1 MRHVFMDVET
11 KQSFDEVGGFL
22 PGKLGVSF
30 VGVCI
35 RDGYSGPGSFKGF
48 FEKDLSELWPIF
60 ETADVVIGFNNLGFD
75 NEVLR
80 PYYSGDPDQWNNLDL
95 MQRFKEATGHRIG
108 LDAIAKESIG
118 VGKSGNGLDA
128 ITYYRENQLRKLAKY
143 CLQDVAI
150 TRDVYDFGRTYS
162 KVIYTNKWNRRIES
176 PVDFLYQPASASGVQ
191 MALLG

>member
-11 KQSFDEVGGFL
+11 KQSFDDVGGYL

-35 RDGYSGPGSFKGF
+35 RDGYNGPGEFKGF
-48 FEKDLSELWPIF
+48 FENDLSELWPIF

-95 MQRFKEATGHRIG
+95 LQRFKESTGHRIG
-108 LDAIAKESIG
+108 LDAIAKES
-118 VGKSGNGLDA
+118 VGAGKTGNGLDA
-128 ITYYRENQLRKLAKY
+128 IKYYRENRLRELAKY

-150 TRDVYDFGRTYS
+150 TRDVYDFGRTHS

-176 PVDFLYQPASASGVQ
+176 PVDFFYQPAAASGVQ